1 MTKNYTLKKHIMKF
15 NFLKTVGAAMLTLC
29 LSVLWTASYAQ
40 DIGKVKITLD
50 EKNSSVKQILDKV
63 GKEYGL
69 KFFYDEKNLNVNDSK
84 TLKLD
89 GATFD
94 EFVKA
99 LFNGKAEYST
109 SQGGVI
115 SLRQAAAQGKA
126 VQINVS
132 GTVTDAA
139 GQPVIGAYV
148 VLQGTQNGTSTD
160 MDGKYQITVPSNGS
174 LVFSMVGMKDVIA
187 AVNGK
192 AIVDAVMEDDTQ
204 LLDDVV
210 VTAMG
215 IKKERKAL
223 GYSVTELRSEEL
235 LKNKQTNVINSLAGK
250 IAGVNVTQGSGAAG
264 AGSAIIIRGGN
275 SADESRDNQPL
286 FVVDGIIYDN
296 SSPNG
301 GNSGSDGVTK
311 SATTFSNRVM
321 DINPEDIES
330 MSVLKGAAAAALYGS
345 RAADG
350 VVLITTKRGT
360 DDGTVKVN
368 FTSKYTYSHAA
379 STPEI
384 QTKYGRGKY
393 NMNGMLLLEGETE
406 SWGAANTG
414 NVYDNISDFFQGSSV
429 FDNSFS
435 VAGGHKNGNF
445 YLSAS
450 RYDQDGLIPGTGYEK
465 TTFRFNGE
473 QKYTNLTL
481 GANVSYSVANT
492 DKTLTSAGLYD
503 GGGNGTMNALY
514 GWSRSENMSKW
525 INEDGTKYY
534 MFPNLLPEN
543 QMENPYWI
551 VNKNKMTDSN
561 ERITGAVTA
570 NYKFTDWLNLSYR
583 MGVDS
588 YVNDAY
594 TYMAPEG
601 NVAKTYQN
609 GRLSKSTIKYNYLNT
624 NLMLN
629 FHKTWGDFDVAALVG
644 TATENTEYKTTA
656 MWGHDFNVPGTISFE
671 NILKENREFSE
682 RVSQKRLVG
691 AYGEV
696 RASWKNMVYLTVTG
710 RNDWTSTLPVDN
722 RSYFYP
728 SVSGSFVFTELLP
741 KNDILTFG
749 KVRASWAE
757 VGKDTDPYATNTSMW
772 ATQIVNG
779 NFIGIG
785 NYWEAGHRFLKP
797 EKQRA
802 WEVGAELKFFNGRLG
817 IDYTYYQSET
827 HNQIAAPRLAQS
839 TGYIMFAMNSGSV
852 KNKGMELMIT
862 GTPIENRNFG
872 WDITLNMAGNRGT
885 LGEFVDGINFMKV
898 TDAQIGGVMAASIAN
913 GGAFLGLIG
922 EKWVTQTDDNGVEHY
937 VVDPAT
943 GLYKLSGQ
951 DNVVANREP
960 KFTGGLAN
968 TLRWK
973 DLTVSVLLDFRVGG
987 DIYNGTQYY
996 LTSRGQSM
1004 RTLQRDAVTVTG
1016 INATTGEPFSQTYR
1030 KGETYMI
1037 GGLNRSGEYMIQEYW
1052 NNYSQNS
1059 YNFIQEVNWLKLRSI
1074 NLSYNFK
1081 NLLKGQ
1087 DVLKG
1092 LTATFSANN
1101 LFTWSNY
1108 EGGMDPE
1115 VAAVGAVG
1123 GSGSVGIDYCG
1134 VPVQRSYSFGL
1145 NLTF

>member
-1 MTKNYTLKKHIMKF
+1 MKF
-15 NFLKTVGAAMLTLC
+15 NLLKTIGVIVLTLC
-29 LSVLWTASYAQ
+29 LSVLCTESYAQ
-40 DIGKVKITLD
+40 DTGKIKITLD
-50 EKNSSVKQILDKV
+50 ANNMSVKQILDKV
-63 GKEYGL
+63 EKDYGVR
-69 KFFYDEKNLNVNDSK
+69 FFYDEKNLNVNDSK
-84 TLKLD
+84 TLKLSN
-89 GATFD
+89 ATLE

-99 LFNGKAEYST
+99 LFNGKAEYTT
-109 SQGGVI
+109 SAGGVVT
-115 SLRQAAAQGKA
+115 LRRTA
-126 VQINVS
+126 VQAGNAVRQVT
-132 GTVTDAA
+132 GTVSDNS
-139 GQPVIGAYV
+139 GEPVIGAYV
-148 VLQGTQNGTSTD
+148 LIQGTTDGTSTD
-160 MDGKYQITVPSNGS
+160 ADGKYQINAPANATLEFS
-174 LVFSMVGMKDVIA
+174 LMGMKNVA
-187 AVNGK
+187 VAVNGK
-192 AIVDAVMEDDTQ
+192 AVIDVVMEEDSQ
-204 LLDDVV
+204 ILEDVV

-215 IKKERKAL
+215 IRKERKAL
-223 GYSVTELRSEEL
+223 GYSVTELKSEEI
-235 LKNKQTNVINSLAGK
+235 LKNKQTNVVNSLAGK

-301 GNSGSDGVTK
+301 GNSGSDGVTS

-360 DDGTVKVN
+360 EDGTVKVN
-368 FTSKYTYSHAA
+368 FSSKYSYSQVA

-384 QTKYGRGKY
+384 QSEYGRGVY
-393 NMNGMLLLEGETE
+393 NMNGLLLLEGEMS
-406 SWGAANTG
+406 SWGERIKG
-414 NVYDNISDFFQGSSV
+414 NVYDNVADFFQGSSV

-435 VAGGHKNGNF
+435 VAGGHKNGNY

-450 RYDQDGLIPGTGYEK
+450 RYDQEGLIPGTGYDK

-473 QKYTNLTL
+473 QKYGKLTV
-481 GANVSYSVANT
+481 GANVSYTVANT

-503 GGGNGTMNALY
+503 GGGNGTMNAMY
-514 GWSRSENMSKW
+514 GWPRSENMSHYL
-525 INEDGTKYY
+525 NEDGTKYY
-534 MFPNLLPEN
+534 MFPSLLPEN

-551 VNKNKMTDSN
+551 INKNRMTDKN
-561 ERITGAVTA
+561 ERTTGAVTA
-570 NYKFTDWLNLSYR
+570 SYKFAEWLDLSYR

-588 YVNDAY
+588 YTNDAY
-594 TYMAPEG
+594 TYIAPEG
-601 NVAKTYQN
+601 NVSKVYQN

-644 TATENTEYKTTA
+644 TATENTEYETKV

-691 AYGEV
+691 TYGEI

-710 RNDWTSTLPVDN
+710 RNDWTSTLPVNN

-728 SVSGSFVFTELLP
+728 SVSGSFVFTEVLP

-862 GTPIENRNFG
+862 GTPVETKNFG

-885 LGEFVDGINFMKV
+885 LGDFIDGINFMKV
-898 TDAQIGGVMAASIAN
+898 TDAQVGGVMSASIAN

-922 EKWVTQTDDNGVEHY
+922 EKWVREKDENGKEIADGRY
-937 VVDPAT
+937 LVDPAT

-960 KFTGGLAN
+960 KFTGGLTN
-968 TLRWK
+968 TFRWK
-973 DLTVSVLLDFRVGG
+973 DLSFSFLLDFRVGG

-1004 RTLQRDAVTVTG
+1004 RTLQRDAVTVEG
-1016 INATTGEPFSQTYR
+1016 INAVTGEPFTQTYR
-1030 KGETYMI
+1030 RGETYMI

-1059 YNFIQEVNWLKLRSI
+1059 YNFIQDVNWLKLRSI
-1074 NLSYNFK
+1074 NLTYNFG
-1081 NLLKGQ
+1081 NLIKGQ
-1087 DVLKG
+1087 KFVKG
-1092 LTATFSANN
+1092 LTATFTANN
-1101 LFTWSNY
+1101 LFTWTNY

-1115 VAAVGAVG
+1115 VAAVGNAG

-1134 VPVQRSYSFGL
+1134 VPVQRSYSFGV